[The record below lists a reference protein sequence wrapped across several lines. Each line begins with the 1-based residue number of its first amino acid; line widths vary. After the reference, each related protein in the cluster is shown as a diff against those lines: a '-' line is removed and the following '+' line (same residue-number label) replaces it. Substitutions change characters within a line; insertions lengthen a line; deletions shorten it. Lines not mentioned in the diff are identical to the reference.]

1 MPMCE
6 KRTRAAHSTGF
17 HTAPARARRRDARA
31 ARRDASTPTAMAAT
45 AATTTPTARATSAR
59 SSARATRARRA
70 DKTTARARRRDDA
83 GDDDGR
89 AATTTTRAAC
99 AAIAAMA
106 MACSSA
112 RAYVPGFFAA
122 SAEASET
129 TTTYFAGRYADPKH
143 PGCLREISADGTVR
157 GEDGDPGCGKT
168 TRTRP
173 WTLSGV
179 IDVNDDSIFIDF
191 SPKGGPANLLGER
204 VEGGVKFPDGNVWRK
219 LE

>member
-1 MPMCE
+1 M
-6 KRTRAAHSTGF
+6 
-17 HTAPARARRRDARA
+17 
-31 ARRDASTPTAMAAT
+31 
-45 AATTTPTARATSAR
+45 
-59 SSARATRARRA
+59 
-70 DKTTARARRRDDA
+70 RRRDDD

>member
-1 MPMCE
+1 
-6 KRTRAAHSTGF
+6 
-17 HTAPARARRRDARA
+17 
-31 ARRDASTPTAMAAT
+31 MAAT

-70 DKTTARARRRDDA
+70 DKTTARARRRDDD

>member
-1 MPMCE
+1 VR
-6 KRTRAAHSTGF
+6 KAYTRRTQYGISYRARAN
-17 HTAPARARRRDARA
+17 ARRRDARA

-45 AATTTPTARATSAR
+45 AATTTTSMNATSAR

-70 DKTTARARRRDDA
+70 DKTTARARRRDDD

-129 TTTYFAGRYADPKH
+129 TTTSFAGRYADPKH